1 MRRSARRTQTRR
13 SDVDASDLPTV
24 DAAEAL
30 RLVGDGA
37 LLLDVRE
44 PAEWD
49 AGHAPEAEHVP
60 LGALTTSGYAP
71 AAGSRVLVICRSGN
85 RSKSATAHLIA
96 LGVDAWNVAGGMAA
110 WQASGGP
117 VVDLEGAPGR
127 VA

>member
-1 MRRSARRTQTRR
+1 M
-13 SDVDASDLPTV
+13 DATDLPTV

-30 RLVGDGA
+30 RLVGEGA

-49 AGHAPEAEHVP
+49 AGHAPAAQHVP
-60 LGALTTSGYAP
+60 LGELPTSGFAP
-71 AAGSRVLVICRSGN
+71 ARGSRVLVICRSGN

-96 LGVDAWNVAGGMAA
+96 LGVDAWNVAGGMGA
-110 WQASGGP
+110 WHASGGA
-117 VVDLEGAPGR
+117 VVDGEGAPGR